1 MSKRRVLLADYT
13 QQKLD
18 EGSVEIETADGQ
30 VFVVPP
36 PMFWPDDFAT
46 IARTGTT
53 VDQAAAMLGSRE
65 RLDEFVA
72 AGGRPNLLVSIVTES
87 LQATPGE

>member
-1 MSKRRVLLADYT
+1 VSRRVLLKEFTDR
-13 QQKLD
+13 KRE
-18 EGSVEIETADGQ
+18 EGSTEVETEDGQ

-36 PMFWPDDFAT
+36 PLFWPGNFAE
-46 IARTGTT
+46 IARTGD
-53 VDQAAAMLGSRE
+53 VADQAAAMLGSQE

-72 AGGRPNLLVSIVTES
+72 AGGSPSVLVAIVSES